1 MDRSKDNTVE
11 SNTLT
16 DPFNNAA
23 TTYVANGTAIFA
35 AVGVLYA
42 WATGRDVSETALK
55 AGAFGALAALLWRPI
70 QSLLRGIGLTRLY
83 SS

>member
-1 MDRSKDNTVE
+1 MDRFKDNTVE

-23 TTYVANGTAIFA
+23 TTHVANGTAIFA
-35 AVGVLYA
+35 AAGVLYA
-42 WATGRDVSETALK
+42 WATGRDISDTALK
-55 AGAFGALAALLWRPI
+55 AGAVGAVAALLWQPI
-70 QSLLRGIGLTRLY
+70 QALLRGIGLTRLY